1 VKVCQI
7 RGVTTS
13 ASIGIVGGGQ
23 LAWMLAREAQKLGVE
38 LHVQTPD
45 PRDPAAE
52 VASSVVLGA
61 LDDLQATRTLA
72 QRAERI
78 SFENELVSLPDL
90 EQLEREGIPFLPS
103 LASLAPLLDKRSQ
116 RQLLNQL
123 NLPTPHWAPLE
134 DALPPAPLLPGEWER
149 EGFELGWHPNPSV
162 AEGSSSPA
170 SLLPPQGPRLPE
182 GLTFPVMAKASRGGY
197 DGRGT
202 CVLASL
208 AELEEH
214 LARVDPA
221 DWILEELVPFEMELA
236 QVVCRDQRGQVSC
249 FPLVETHQR
258 DQVCDWVVYP
268 AAVAHAVEA
277 FARNVAMSLVTSLNY
292 VGVMGIEFFYGPRG
306 LQVNEV
312 APRVHNSGH
321 LTLEACRT
329 NQFAQ
334 QIRIVA
340 GLPMGQTDPNVQG
353 ALMVN
358 LLGYGSPASPD
369 ARADYQSQ
377 RAALEA
383 LEGAKLYW
391 YGKQPRQG
399 RKLGHVTLVLQ
410 AEGPKQRAEE
420 CARRLQQV
428 RAIWPWP
435 DVKQVSPDAAAFTP

>member
-1 VKVCQI
+1 
-7 RGVTTS
+7 
-13 ASIGIVGGGQ
+13 
-23 LAWMLAREAQKLGVE
+23 
-38 LHVQTPD
+38 
-45 PRDPAAE
+45 
-52 VASSVVLGA
+52 
-61 LDDLQATRTLA
+61 
-72 QRAERI
+72 
-78 SFENELVSLPDL
+78 
-90 EQLEREGIPFLPS
+90 
-103 LASLAPLLDKRSQ
+103 
-116 RQLLNQL
+116 
-123 NLPTPHWAPLE
+123 
-134 DALPPAPLLPGEWER
+134 
-149 EGFELGWHPNPSV
+149 
-162 AEGSSSPA
+162 
-170 SLLPPQGPRLPE
+170 
-182 GLTFPVMAKASRGGY
+182 
-197 DGRGT
+197 
-202 CVLASL
+202 
-208 AELEEH
+208 
-214 LARVDPA
+214 
-221 DWILEELVPFEMELA
+221 
-236 QVVCRDQRGQVSC
+236 
-249 FPLVETHQR
+249 LVETHQR

-383 LEGAKLYW
+383 LEGAQLYW

-399 RKLGHVTLVLQ
+399 RKLGHVTFVLQ

-420 CARRLQQV
+420 CARRLKQV
-428 RAIWPWP
+428 RAIWPWQ
-435 DVKQVSPDAAAFTP
+435 DVEQVSADAAAFIP